1 MGGPGGGAVNRPVDW
16 HVLDLPGD
24 PIDGDPA
31 PGQPWQVQDRARAAT
46 LMGED
51 AARAERDVRG
61 LAGDQAVLTW
71 IGAAGDVFRG
81 ALGDFPGQLGKLAD
95 SYGRAGDALR
105 RWADRLGQAQ
115 DQADR
120 ALAQG
125 RQARAELDALTSQL
139 QTALIVS
146 TAASATSS
154 RLTNPTTAPGA
165 PPPDPT
171 QVRQAVQSASAAA
184 QQVSALHASVAGAEG
199 RLRAARSLADQAREL
214 RRDGARTTKR
224 ELHDAADA
232 GIKPDSGWKHFTDAV
247 SQVWDVAVKV
257 ATVVAV
263 VVAVIALVVGGPL
276 VWGILLAASLVLLT
290 DSLIRYGQGKG
301 SLLDVGLNLLAVVPG
316 VGLVGRAGRLLRA
329 SESGARMLA
338 AGGRGLAAA
347 RGGLTDAAAALRSGL
362 GRRVAV
368 LGGEAGSAS
377 VHLLTGGL
385 SKVSEHPPGWLRRL
399 REGQQWHVDE
409 QTRLA
414 GLDRN
419 NVAELHVARPA
430 GAPLR
435 SRLSHNRVD
444 VYNQPERQIVSMK
457 HTQLSEVTPQTAQ
470 RYIDEAVTKYAPGT
484 VISNVD
490 SNPLLMRGER
500 LAGRVILH
508 VPKQTEPIPASVV
521 SYAEERGVQIR
532 QAPK

>member
-1 MGGPGGGAVNRPVDW
+1 MNRPVDW
-16 HVLDLPGD
+16 YVLDLPGD

-46 LMGED
+46 LMGAD

-61 LAGDQAVLTW
+61 LAGDQAVLSW

-81 ALGDFPGQLGKLAD
+81 ALGDFPSQLGKLAD

-139 QTALIVS
+139 HAALGVS
-146 TAASATSS
+146 SAAAATSS
-154 RLTNPTTAPGA
+154 RLTNPASVPGA

-171 QVRQAVQSASAAA
+171 QLRQAVQAANAAA
-184 QQVSALHASVAGAEG
+184 QQVSSLHAAVAGAEG

-224 ELHDAADA
+224 ALHDAADA
-232 GIKPDSGWKHFTDAV
+232 GIKPDSGWRHFTDAV
-247 SQVWDVAVKV
+247 SKVWDVAVKV

-263 VVAVIALVVGGPL
+263 VVAVVALVVGGPL

-290 DSLIRYGQGKG
+290 DSLLRYGQGKG

-329 SESGARMLA
+329 SESGARVLA

-347 RGGLTDAAAALRSGL
+347 RSGLADAAAALRSGL

-377 VHLLTGGL
+377 VQLLTGGL
-385 SKVSEHPPGWLRRL
+385 SKVSEHTAGWLRRV
-399 REGQQWHVDE
+399 RDGQQWHIDE
-409 QTRLA
+409 QKRLA
-414 GLDRN
+414 GLDPN
-419 NVAELHVARPA
+419 NVAELHVARPSNA
-430 GAPLR
+430 STR
-435 SRLSHNRVD
+435 DRISHNRVD
-444 VYNQPERQIVSMK
+444 VYNAPKGEIVSMK
-457 HTQLSEVTPQTAQ
+457 HTQLSAVTKQTAL

-484 VISNVD
+484 VISHVA
-490 SNPLLMRGER
+490 STPLLLRGRR
-500 LAGRVILH
+500 LQGDVILH
-508 VPKQTEPIPASVV
+508 VPKQTEPIPTAVRD
-521 SYAEERGVQIR
+521 YARRRFVIIR
-532 QAPK
+532 QAPE